1 MNSSDQIIEQVLV
14 LRCQIG
20 DKDALADLID
30 RYQAPLRYFISRLS
44 ANSEMAE
51 DIFQDTW
58 LTVIRRIHTLKKL
71 DAFSTWLYRIARNKV
86 YQQLRRKKML
96 SKLDDNITV
105 PNNTED
111 DVFSPEDAATIHRC
125 LKELRPEHKEVLM
138 LRFLEQ
144 MSYKQISEVLNC
156 SLGTVKSRINYSK
169 LALKKEM
176 EKENDKRK

>member
-1 MNSSDQIIEQVLV
+1 MSSSDKLIEQVLI

-20 DKDALADLID
+20 DKDAFAGLIE

-44 ANSEMAE
+44 ANPETAE

-58 LTVIRRIHTLKKL
+58 LTVIRRIHSLKKT

-86 YQQLRRKKML
+86 YQQFRRKRKL
-96 SKLDDNITV
+96 SELDENIAV
-105 PNNTED
+105 PNNTEN
-111 DVFSPEDAATIHRC
+111 DVFSPEDAAKVHRC
-125 LKELRPEHKEVLM
+125 LKELLPEYREVLM

-144 MSYKQISEVLNC
+144 MSYEQISQVINC
-156 SLGTVKSRINYSK
+156 RLGTVKSRIHYAK

-176 EKENDKRK
+176 EK

>member
-1 MNSSDQIIEQVLV
+1 MNSSYKLIEQVLI

-20 DKDALADLID
+20 DKDAFAELIE

-44 ANSEMAE
+44 ANPETAE

-58 LTVIRRIHTLKKL
+58 MTVIRRIHTLKKI

-86 YQQLRRKKML
+86 YQQFRRKRKL
-96 SKLDDNITV
+96 SELNENIAV
-105 PNNTED
+105 PNDTEN
-111 DVFSPEDAATIHRC
+111 DVFSTEDAAKIHRC

-144 MSYKQISEVLNC
+144 MSYQQISEVLNC
-156 SLGTVKSRINYSK
+156 NLGTVKSQIHYAK

-176 EKENDKRK
+176 EK

>member
-1 MNSSDQIIEQVLV
+1 MNSSDKLIEQVLI

-20 DKDALADLID
+20 DKDALAGLIE

-44 ANSEMAE
+44 ANPETAE

-58 LTVIRRIHTLKKL
+58 LTVIRRIHSLKKT

-86 YQQLRRKKML
+86 YQQFRRKKKL
-96 SKLDDNITV
+96 SELDENIAV
-105 PNNTED
+105 PNNTEN
-111 DVFSPEDAATIHRC
+111 DVFSPEDAAKVHRC
-125 LKELRPEHKEVLM
+125 LKELLPEYREVLM

-144 MSYKQISEVLNC
+144 MSYEQISQVINC
-156 SLGTVKSRINYSK
+156 RLGTVKSRIHYAK

-176 EKENDKRK
+176 EK

>member
-1 MNSSDQIIEQVLV
+1 MNSSDKLIEQVLI

-20 DKDALADLID
+20 DKDALAGLIE

-44 ANSEMAE
+44 ANSETAE

-58 LTVIRRIHTLKKL
+58 LTVIRRIHSLKKT

-86 YQQLRRKKML
+86 YQQFRRKR
-96 SKLDDNITV
+96 KLFELNENIAV
-105 PNNTED
+105 PNDTEN
-111 DVFSPEDAATIHRC
+111 DVFSTEDAAKIHRC
-125 LKELRPEHKEVLM
+125 LTELRPEHKEVLM

-156 SLGTVKSRINYSK
+156 NLGTVKSRIHYAK

-176 EKENDKRK
+176 EI

>member
-1 MNSSDQIIEQVLV
+1 MNSGDKLIEQVLI

-20 DKDALADLID
+20 DKDAFAELIE

-44 ANSEMAE
+44 GNSETAE

-58 LTVIRRIHTLKKL
+58 LTVIRRIHSLKKI
-71 DAFSTWLYRIARNKV
+71 DAFPTWLYRIARNKV

-96 SKLDDNITV
+96 SELDENIAV
-105 PNNTED
+105 PNDTEN
-111 DVFSPEDAATIHRC
+111 DVFSPEDAAKIHRC
-125 LKELRPEHKEVLM
+125 LTELRPEHKEVLM

-144 MSYKQISEVLNC
+144 MSYQQISEVLNC
-156 SLGTVKSRINYSK
+156 SLGTVKSRIHYAK

-176 EKENDKRK
+176 EK

>member
-1 MNSSDQIIEQVLV
+1 VLI

-20 DKDALADLID
+20 DKDALAGLIE

-44 ANSEMAE
+44 ANPETAE

-58 LTVIRRIHTLKKL
+58 LTVIRRIHSLKKT

-86 YQQLRRKKML
+86 YQQFRRKKKL
-96 SKLDDNITV
+96 SELDENIAV
-105 PNNTED
+105 PNNTEN
-111 DVFSPEDAATIHRC
+111 DVFSPEDAAKVHRC
-125 LKELRPEHKEVLM
+125 LKELLPEYREVLM

-144 MSYKQISEVLNC
+144 MSYEQISQVINC
-156 SLGTVKSRINYSK
+156 RLGTVKSRIHYAK

-176 EKENDKRK
+176 EK

>member
-1 MNSSDQIIEQVLV
+1 MNSSDQLIEQVLV

-20 DKDALADLID
+20 DKDALAELIEQ
-30 RYQAPLRYFISRLS
+30 YKAPLRYFIIRLS

-96 SKLDDNITV
+96 SKLDENITV
-105 PNNTED
+105 PNNTD
-111 DVFSPEDAATIHRC
+111 DEVFSPEDAAKIHKC
-125 LKELRPEHKEVLM
+125 LKELLSEHKEILM

-156 SLGTVKSRINYSK
+156 NPGTVKSRIHYAK

-176 EKENDKRK
+176 EK

>member
-1 MNSSDQIIEQVLV
+1 MNSSDKLIEQVLV

-20 DKDALADLID
+20 DKDALAGLIE

-44 ANSEMAE
+44 ANPETAE

-58 LTVIRRIHTLKKL
+58 LTVIRRIHTLKKI

-86 YQQLRRKKML
+86 YQQFRRKRKL
-96 SKLDDNITV
+96 SELDQNIAV
-105 PNNTED
+105 PNNTEN
-111 DVFSPEDAATIHRC
+111 DVFSSEDAAKVHRC
-125 LKELRPEHKEVLM
+125 LKELLPEYREVLM

-144 MSYKQISEVLNC
+144 MSYEQISHVINC
-156 SLGTVKSRINYSK
+156 RLGTVKSRIHYAK

-176 EKENDKRK
+176 EI

>member
-1 MNSSDQIIEQVLV
+1 MNSGDKLIEQVLI

-20 DKDALADLID
+20 DKDALAELIE

-44 ANSEMAE
+44 ANPETAE

-58 LTVIRRIHTLKKL
+58 LTVIRRIHSLKKT

-86 YQQLRRKKML
+86 YQQFRRKR
-96 SKLDDNITV
+96 KLFELNENIAV
-105 PNNTED
+105 PNDTEN
-111 DVFSPEDAATIHRC
+111 DVFSTEDAAKIHRC
-125 LKELRPEHKEVLM
+125 LKELLPEYREVLM

-144 MSYKQISEVLNC
+144 MSYEQISQVINC
-156 SLGTVKSRINYSK
+156 SLGTVKSRIHYAK

-176 EKENDKRK
+176 EK

>member
-1 MNSSDQIIEQVLV
+1 MNSSDKLIEQVLI

-20 DKDALADLID
+20 DKDAFAELIE

-44 ANSEMAE
+44 ANPETTE

-58 LTVIRRIHTLKKL
+58 LTVIRRIHSLKKT

-86 YQQLRRKKML
+86 YQRFRSKRKVYRL
-96 SKLDDNITV
+96 NENIAV
-105 PNNTED
+105 PNDTENNA
-111 DVFSPEDAATIHRC
+111 FSTKDAAKIHRC
-125 LKELRPEHKEVLM
+125 LKELLPEYREVLM

-144 MSYKQISEVLNC
+144 MSYEQISQVINC
-156 SLGTVKSRINYSK
+156 RLGTVKSRIHYAK

-176 EKENDKRK
+176 EK

>member
-1 MNSSDQIIEQVLV
+1 MNSSDKLIEQVLI

-20 DKDALADLID
+20 DKDALAGLIK

-44 ANSEMAE
+44 ANPETAE

-58 LTVIRRIHTLKKL
+58 LTVIRRIHTLKKI

-86 YQQLRRKKML
+86 YQQFRRKKKL
-96 SKLDDNITV
+96 SKLDENIAV
-105 PNNTED
+105 PNNTEN
-111 DVFSPEDAATIHRC
+111 DVFSTEDAAKIHRC
-125 LKELRPEHKEVLM
+125 LKELLPEYREVLM

-144 MSYKQISEVLNC
+144 MSYEQISQVINC
-156 SLGTVKSRINYSK
+156 RLGTVKSRIHYAK

-176 EKENDKRK
+176 EK

>member
-1 MNSSDQIIEQVLV
+1 MSSSDKLIEQVLI

-20 DKDALADLID
+20 DKDAFAGLIE

-44 ANSEMAE
+44 ANPETAE

-58 LTVIRRIHTLKKL
+58 LTVIRRIHSLKKT

-86 YQQLRRKKML
+86 YQQFRRKKML
-96 SKLDDNITV
+96 SELDENIAV
-105 PNNTED
+105 PNNTEN
-111 DVFSPEDAATIHRC
+111 DVFSTEDAAKIHRC
-125 LKELRPEHKEVLM
+125 LKELLPEYKEVLM

-144 MSYKQISEVLNC
+144 MSYEQISQVINC
-156 SLGTVKSRINYSK
+156 KLGTVKSRIHYAK

-176 EKENDKRK
+176 EK